1 MTKLVK
7 NLSKRIYQH
16 NVNNE
21 IIQIL
26 PGEQK
31 EISDEIAKIWL
42 KTKEIQ
48 LVADKTEM
56 EAKDKEIA
64 ELKKELKKIK
74 GKKVVKE
81 PVIEDSKEPAKEE
94 PIIE

>member
-7 NLSKRIYQH
+7 NFSKRIYQH
-16 NVNNE
+16 NVKGE

-31 EISDEIAKIWL
+31 EISDEIASIWL

-56 EAKDKEIA
+56 EAKDKEI
-64 ELKKELKKIK
+64 EKLKKELKKAK
-74 GKKVVKE
+74 GKKKAE
-81 PVIEDSKEPAKEE
+81 EPAEKEE
-94 PIIE
+94 PIAE